1 MEFTIR
7 DVEPA
12 LIPQIEALEKRCFS
26 LPWTQE
32 QLRGQLRDAQH
43 EFLVALDPDGRLL
56 GYVGMLYVLDEG
68 YISNVAVEPDC
79 RRAGVGDALI
89 DALEARCVQHG
100 LSFATLE
107 VREGNLPARA
117 LYEKHGFENVGR
129 RKAYYNRP
137 KEDAILMTKFWNRG
151 TELEN
156 TGI

>member
-1 MEFTIR
+1 M
-7 DVEPA
+7 DVRICDALPA
-12 LIPQIEALEKRCFS
+12 HVPEIAAIEQACFS
-26 LPWTQE
+26 VPWTEDQILS
-32 QLRGQLRDAQH
+32 QLKDETH
-43 EFLVALDPDGRLL
+43 EFLAALDSAGKVL
-56 GYVGMLYVLDEG
+56 GYVGMMTVLDEG

-79 RRAGVGDALI
+79 RRTGVGDALI
-89 DALEARCVQHG
+89 EALEARCVQHG

-129 RKAYYNRP
+129 RKAYYDRP